1 MSKSVK
7 ITGLKGAKDNLK
19 KLKQT
24 LQTTAENEALE
35 KLGYKIL
42 EYSEREV
49 PLDEG
54 TLLRSAKVQKQ
65 GKKFIAGY
73 NTEYAARLH
82 YNPQY
87 TFKNGRKGMYLTDPI
102 KKNAVKLR
110 EYYSKLLEIA
120 LKRVGLK

>member
-1 MSKSVK
+1 MSKTK
-7 ITGLKGAKDNLK
+7 ITGIKQAKQNLT
-19 KLKQT
+19 KLRNK
-24 LQTTAENEALE
+24 LAETAENEALE

-42 EYSEREV
+42 EYSAKEV

-65 GKKFIAGY
+65 GGKLIVGY

-87 TFKNGRKGMYLTDPI
+87 TFKNGRKALYLSDPI
-102 KKNAVKLR
+102 KNNAVKLK
-110 EYYSKLLEIA
+110 EYYLKFLENA
-120 LKRVGLK
+120 MKSVGLK